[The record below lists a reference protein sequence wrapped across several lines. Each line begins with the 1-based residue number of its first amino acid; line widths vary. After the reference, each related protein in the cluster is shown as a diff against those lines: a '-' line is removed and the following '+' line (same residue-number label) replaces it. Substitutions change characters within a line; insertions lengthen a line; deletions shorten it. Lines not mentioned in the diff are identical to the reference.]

1 MRAQRGMSL
10 VEVLVALLI
19 LTIVITSSLMAF
31 LERNKRLQQA
41 SEIVLAYQALA
52 NEAEY
57 LRRVEYGLLK
67 TSAEFE
73 SDTTLLKPLQPF
85 ETIVAVNPVRD
96 GVKNVEMTIRWREGQ
111 RNAKLSLI
119 RVDTGGTNLW

>member
-19 LTIVITSSLMAF
+19 LTVVITSSLMAF

-41 SEIVLAYQALA
+41 SEIVLAYQSLA

-67 TSAEFE
+67 TSTKFQ

-85 ETIVAVNPVRD
+85 ETTVVVNQVRD
-96 GVKNVEMTIRWREGQ
+96 GVKNVEMTIHWRDRQ
-111 RNAKLSLI
+111 RNAKLSLL